1 MGAVNLRQNSY
12 YALSLWADGDI
23 IYVSGIIVEVAGVST
38 RDTQAIQGLKSA
50 VAEGKSWYVAVL
62 EAIRLWSSPEEDYDG
77 RHCQYLVDNEAFD
90 WLVLA
95 ERLCEEL
102 DGLIPEK
109 ERVNLLFFGMP
120 PIELSKDE
128 FKNIIGDF
136 KYQAHLNYFYGILVE
151 KFLIL
156 AVTEEIRKKKRVL
169 GLNNDSGV
177 VDEAYQR
184 IYGANQFAL
193 LKQFRKERHY
203 PQLRS
208 ISLSEL
214 NEFTYWLFKYR
225 IKRRDKSC
233 VASDTQ
239 KALTK
244 LQEILDLKARPLRP
258 SAPEV

>member
-1 MGAVNLRQNSY
+1 
-12 YALSLWADGDI
+12 
-23 IYVSGIIVEVAGVST
+23 VSAQ
-38 RDTQAIQGLKSA
+38 DTKAIQELKSA
-50 VAEGKSWYVAVL
+50 IAEGKNWYVAVL
-62 EAIRLWSSPEEDYDG
+62 EAVRLWSSLEEDYGG
-77 RHCQYLVDNEAFD
+77 RHYQYLVDNEAFN

-102 DGLIPEK
+102 DGLISEK
-109 ERVNLLFFGMP
+109 ERANLLFFGIP

-151 KFLIL
+151 KFLL
-156 AVTEEIRKKKRVL
+156 LSVTEEIRKKKRVL
-169 GLNNDSGV
+169 GLNNDNGI

-184 IYGANQFAL
+184 IYGAPQFAL

-225 IKRRDKSC
+225 IKNRDKSR
-233 VASDTQ
+233 VASDT
-239 KALTK
+239 KKSLTK
-244 LQEILDLKARPLRP
+244 LHVLLKLKTKSLHSSP
-258 SAPEV
+258 SLNQ

>member
-1 MGAVNLRQNSY
+1 M
-12 YALSLWADGDI
+12 
-23 IYVSGIIVEVAGVST
+23 ST

-50 VAEGKSWYVAVL
+50 IAEGRNWYVALL
-62 EAIRLWSSPEEDYDG
+62 EAVRLWSSLEEDYDG
-77 RHCQYLVDNEAFD
+77 RHYQYLVDNEAFD
-90 WLVLA
+90 WLVLT

-102 DGLIPEK
+102 DGLIPE
-109 ERVNLLFFGMP
+109 EELINLLFFDRP
-120 PIELSKDE
+120 PRELSKE
-128 FKNIIGDF
+128 ELKNLIGTS
-136 KYQAHLNYFYGILVE
+136 KYKAYLNYLYGILVE

-169 GLNNDSGV
+169 GLNNDNGV

-184 IYGANQFAL
+184 IYGATQFVL

-203 PQLRS
+203 PQLKS

-225 IKRRDKSC
+225 IKIRDKSR
-233 VASDTQ
+233 VASDTK

-244 LQEILDLKARPLRP
+244 LHEILDLKARPVYP
-258 SAPEV
+258 SAPEG

>member
-1 MGAVNLRQNSY
+1 M
-12 YALSLWADGDI
+12 
-23 IYVSGIIVEVAGVST
+23 ST
-38 RDTQAIQGLKSA
+38 RDTQAIQRLKNA
-50 VAEGKSWYVAVL
+50 VTEGRNWYVALL
-62 EAIRLWSSPEEDYDG
+62 EAVRLWSSPEEDYDG
-77 RHCQYLVDNEAFD
+77 RHYQYLIDNEAFD
-90 WLVLA
+90 WLVLT

-109 ERVNLLFFGMP
+109 ERTNLLFFGIP
-120 PIELSKDE
+120 PVELSKDE
-128 FKNIIGDF
+128 FKNLIGAS

-151 KFLIL
+151 KFLL
-156 AVTEEIRKKKRVL
+156 LSATEEIRKKKRTL
-169 GLNNDSGV
+169 GLNNDNGV

-184 IYGANQFAL
+184 IYGTTQSAL

-225 IKRRDKSC
+225 IKTRDKSR
-233 VASDTQ
+233 VASDTK

-244 LQEILDLKARPLRP
+244 LHKILELKARPVYP
-258 SAPEV
+258 SAPEG

>member
-1 MGAVNLRQNSY
+1 M
-12 YALSLWADGDI
+12 
-23 IYVSGIIVEVAGVST
+23 ST

-50 VAEGKSWYVAVL
+50 IAEGKNWYVAML
-62 EAIRLWSSPEEDYDG
+62 ETIRLWSSSEEDYDG
-77 RHCQYLVDNEAFD
+77 RHYCYLIDNEAFD
-90 WLVLA
+90 WLILA

-102 DGLIPEK
+102 DGLIPAK
-109 ERVNLLFFGMP
+109 ERTNLLFFSIP
-120 PIELSKDE
+120 PVELSKDE
-128 FKNIIGDF
+128 FKNLIGAS
-136 KYQAHLNYFYGILVE
+136 KYETHLNYFYGILVE

-169 GLNNDSGV
+169 GLNNDNGV
-177 VDEAYQR
+177 LDEAYQR
-184 IYGANQFAL
+184 IYGDTQFAL

-208 ISLSEL
+208 ISLSGL

-233 VASDTQ
+233 MASDTK

-244 LQEILDLKARPLRP
+244 LHEISELKARPVRP
-258 SAPEV
+258 SVPEG

>member
-1 MGAVNLRQNSY
+1 
-12 YALSLWADGDI
+12 
-23 IYVSGIIVEVAGVST
+23 VST

-50 VAEGKSWYVAVL
+50 ITEGKNWYMAVL
-62 EAIRLWSSPEEDYDG
+62 EAIRLWSSPEEDYAG
-77 RHCQYLVDNEAFD
+77 RHYQYLVDNEAFD
-90 WLVLA
+90 WLVLT

-109 ERVNLLFFGMP
+109 ERINLLFFDTP

-128 FKNIIGDF
+128 FKNLIGAS

-169 GLNNDSGV
+169 GLNNDNGV
-177 VDEAYQR
+177 LDEVYQR
-184 IYGANQFAL
+184 IYGAAQFAL

-208 ISLSEL
+208 MSLSEL

-233 VASDTQ
+233 MASDTK

-244 LQEILDLKARPLRP
+244 LHEILDLKTKPLH
-258 SAPEV
+258 SSHELNPEF

>member
-1 MGAVNLRQNSY
+1 
-12 YALSLWADGDI
+12 
-23 IYVSGIIVEVAGVST
+23 VST
-38 RDTQAIQGLKSA
+38 RDTQAIQRLKSA
-50 VAEGKSWYVAVL
+50 IAEGKNWYVAVL
-62 EAIRLWSSPEEDYDG
+62 EAICLWHSSEEDYGG
-77 RHCQYLVDNEAFD
+77 RHYQYLVDNEAFD

-95 ERLCEEL
+95 ERLCAEL

-109 ERVNLLFFGMP
+109 ERANLLFFGIP

-151 KFLIL
+151 RFLIL

-169 GLNNDSGV
+169 GLNNDNGL
-177 VDEAYQR
+177 VDEVHQR
-184 IYGANQFAL
+184 IYGATQFAL

-208 ISLSEL
+208 IRLSEL

-233 VASDTQ
+233 VASDTK

-244 LQEILDLKARPLRP
+244 LNEILDLKTRPFHS
-258 SAPEV
+258 SALEGSELSAIG

>member
-1 MGAVNLRQNSY
+1 
-12 YALSLWADGDI
+12 
-23 IYVSGIIVEVAGVST
+23 VEVAGVST
-38 RDTQAIQGLKSA
+38 RDTQAIQRLKNA
-50 VAEGKSWYVAVL
+50 VTEGRNWYVALL
-62 EAIRLWSSPEEDYDG
+62 EAVRLWSSPEEDYDG
-77 RHCQYLVDNEAFD
+77 RHYQYLIDNEAFD
-90 WLVLA
+90 WLVLT

-109 ERVNLLFFGMP
+109 ERINLLFFGIP
-120 PIELSKDE
+120 PVELSKDE
-128 FKNIIGDF
+128 FKNLIGAS

-151 KFLIL
+151 KFLL
-156 AVTEEIRKKKRVL
+156 LSATEEIRKKKRTL
-169 GLNNDSGV
+169 GLNNDNGV

-184 IYGANQFAL
+184 IYGTTQSAL

-225 IKRRDKSC
+225 IKTRDKSR

-244 LQEILDLKARPLRP
+244 LHEILELKARPVYP
-258 SAPEV
+258 SAPEG